1 MISIHVVMVVSPRG
15 TLFDKYQII
24 NEFDIMLD
32 DMKLKFPILTDENL
46 LYMVKTG
53 KYISEKNFTFLYHE
67 FKC

>member
-1 MISIHVVMVVSPRG
+1 MISVHVVMVVSPRG

-32 DMKLKFPILTDENL
+32 DMKLKFPTLTDENL

-53 KYISEKNFTFLYHE
+53 KYISERSFTFLYHE